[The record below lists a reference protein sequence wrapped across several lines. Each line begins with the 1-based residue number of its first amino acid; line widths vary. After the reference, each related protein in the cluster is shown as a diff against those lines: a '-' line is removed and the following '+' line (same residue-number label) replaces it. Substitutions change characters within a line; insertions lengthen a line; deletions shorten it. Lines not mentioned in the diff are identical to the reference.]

1 MSFFKKI
8 RIAVVITA
16 LLNLIPLSAYN
27 PPKGGFSLPSIY
39 SPWGLA
45 YTPTV
50 TGPSNPWAALLN
62 PSVIADNQLVQI
74 EAAYTG
80 ITDFGTAGQGWGS
93 AASLGFA
100 LPAPYG
106 VWGGAARFF
115 SSAAGMTSM
124 PLGTFGGLTGIFAK
138 DLLPSLYLGT
148 AVDLTMGGQ
157 GGFGWGLSLD
167 LGATWL
173 AGDLGI
179 FKDTRFGL
187 SILDMGKGYSTPT
200 ATGMFGGS
208 ATSYPA
214 AFTLGLGAR
223 SNLVQ
228 NYYWN
233 LDAGID
239 VWSPSFQ
246 DLGLDISV
254 GIAFREM
261 IALRLGWSAG
271 LRDILNGTGRSYLPS
286 LGIFG
291 TISLDKGFNFAGRSN
306 RDANIGIGT
315 AIAPLYDSLYAMSA
329 GASLSF
335 GLRDRTA
342 PVIKAE
348 LPVPYRGTVH
358 ISPDGDG
365 LQDSLDIPIS
375 ISEERYI
382 SGWRLTVEDQS
393 AGKIVRTIGDSNDRV
408 EAIRGFDSL
417 GSAFVYTRKSVPVPS
432 MVSWDGKDDS
442 GVKVPDGSYTLSL
455 RAWDDNGNQNLDYL
469 SCLTVVVD
477 STKPLASARSLE
489 PTMILSPDGDR
500 KKDTI
505 AFRNTGSVESGWKIE
520 LFDSMGNLVRS
531 REYTDRSAPADFEW
545 DGTANDG
552 SRVPDG
558 SYSLNLSTRD
568 EAGNLAQSEV
578 KNIVVDT
585 KRPGVSVS
593 TDRVV
598 MSPNGDGISD
608 SLLIMPSFESFEN
621 LSSWEVA
628 VHNPEKT
635 RVWRVWGGAEN
646 PPETSYTFTGF
657 SEAGQAFADGQ
668 YEALVSFEYRN
679 GYGDTK
685 FSAPFYMDRTPPS
698 ATIRLADKNTIFS
711 PDGDGSR
718 DGFIFTF
725 DSSEED
731 TWNLIIRDS
740 HKNEKVVRRYSQ
752 NLPKSLEWNG
762 KDDQGRLVTDGDYEV
777 YVFSMDRAGN
787 SFAVS
792 SAPVRV
798 DTRRPVS
805 SLKLD
810 REAFSPNAD
819 GIAESVVV
827 SPQIETL
834 DGLVSWKFSIRGPEG
849 SPREALAY
857 SGQAGEP
864 PAERYVFEGKNAE
877 GAAMP
882 EGRYKASLELAYING
897 FSSLVESQG
906 IVLDRTYPSAAAK
919 ADRKAFNPAGDNNQS
934 ILKIEQSGSAERL
947 WKAAVLDSKGQSVK
961 SWEFSG
967 RLENIDWDGV
977 GDSGF
982 IVPDGKYRYQ
992 ISATDESGNAFTSKE
1007 VPFEVDT
1014 RKKELRLA
1022 ADSLAFSPNGDGVKD
1037 SLVFNADATDSSRLE
1052 TWRMWIVAGK
1062 ASGDAQPPRPVKSW
1076 QGSAILPKN
1085 FEWNGQSDV
1094 GVAVPDG
1101 EYSALLSLSYP
1112 NGDSAEA
1119 AVGPFVVDRIAPRA
1133 TVSLSTKLFS
1143 PNGDGTLDTVSIA
1156 QEAATANDRWE
1167 GTIHSPGGELLRSW
1181 VWEGRLETLVWDGR
1195 DSTQVIVADGTYYY
1209 ELKSSDSG
1217 GNSYSSGRLAVAV
1230 ETEKK
1235 AVRLDIDQRAFSP
1248 NGDGQRD
1255 ELGIG
1260 IIIQAPERVKDY
1272 ELIIVAQDGPSAMS
1286 VVRSWKGSGAAPQRI
1301 VWRGESDSGVQAP
1314 DGRYAASIRVN
1325 YLNGDQIEAPTPS
1338 FLVDRIAPRIDV
1350 SASLDIISPN
1360 GDGRSDFVEIRQN
1373 SLKGDDW
1380 KASIKSADGRI
1391 VKSYAWKDEISGFT
1405 WDGRDETGALVRDG
1419 RYRYQAEAVDLAGNR
1434 TLSKE
1439 ILIAVETEKKTVRLD
1454 ADALAFSPN
1463 GDGKRDRLLFGLR
1476 AQYPERVKSFEL
1488 IIVQAGGGDSS
1499 LPVKSWKGSSDIRSQ
1514 YYWDGFTD
1522 SGIPAPD
1529 GSYYARLTVL
1539 YTNDDLHQQEIGPL
1553 IVDRVAPQAELR
1565 ASASIFSPNGDGR
1578 TDTVEL
1584 IQYALPGDVWQ
1595 GQITDSSS
1603 RIVRSW
1609 TWEKGLSSIVWDGKN
1624 QAGSLV
1630 PDGLYY
1636 YELRSIDQAE
1646 NSFVSS
1652 KLPIEVDATGK
1663 TVRLDVDQRAFSP
1676 NGDGVKDSLY
1686 INIQAPKAQTIA
1698 EYEVSVYSLDAGG
1711 NRQSSPARTWRG
1723 GADLKD
1729 QYVWDGRT
1737 ESGIMAPDG
1746 EYQVVARI
1754 HYRNDDLF
1762 ELASPKILVDRV
1774 APTISVSATPLLFSP
1789 NGDGNKDTITISQN
1803 SSLGDDW
1810 TGRMR
1815 NAAGLVVRSWSW
1827 KSQARSFVWDGKDSS
1842 GRVVADGLYSYEV
1855 GASDAA
1861 GNAASARINGIRV
1874 DASTSR
1880 VYVTASD
1887 TGMSPNGDGIRD
1899 EVSFTIVVERRE
1911 GIESWRFSLLD
1922 PQGVE
1927 RSFFGS
1933 AGSDVPARLVW
1944 DGRDLQGQVAQGDY
1958 VGKLVVNYEKG
1969 DVAQATSTPV
1979 LVDVDPPAVT
1989 INVLPEYF
1997 SPDDDGVDDKL
2008 SFDIQVDAAAGVVD
2022 WKLEVFEAAIV
2033 ESSNPNAVSSER
2045 LFKEWSGKG
2054 KPPATISWD
2063 GKSSRGELVESATD
2077 YRFSFVARD
2086 PLGNSTTVSGIITVD
2101 VLVIRD
2107 GDRLKIKVPS
2117 IVFRANYAD
2126 FVGLAPEIVAR
2137 NEQVI
2142 ARIAQILN
2150 KFPDYRVRI
2159 EGHANN
2165 VAKMLGYSQARIQTE
2180 ETKELIPL
2188 STGRAELV
2196 RTMLVG
2202 NGVDSRRLSVEG
2214 LGSSEPVVSFF
2225 DVENRW
2231 KNRRV
2236 EFVLIKN
2243 Q

>member
-16 LLNLIPLSAYN
+16 LICVVPLSAYD
-27 PPKGGFSLPSIY
+27 PPKGGFFLPSLY

-45 YTPTV
+45 YSPTV
-50 TGPSNPWAALLN
+50 TGPSAPWAALSN
-62 PSVIADNQLVQI
+62 PSVLADNQLIQF
-74 EAAYTG
+74 EGAYTG
-80 ITDFGTAGQGWGS
+80 ITDFGKAGQGWGS
-93 AASLGFA
+93 AASLSFS

-115 SSAAGMTSM
+115 SSPSSMTSM
-124 PLGTFGGLTGIFAK
+124 PLGTFGGLTAFFAK
-138 DLLPSLYLGT
+138 DILSSLYLGT

-173 AGDLGI
+173 AGDLGV
-179 FKDTRFGL
+179 FKDTCFGL
-187 SILDMGKGYSTPT
+187 SLLDMGKGYSTPG
-200 ATGMFGGS
+200 AAGMLGGVAS
-208 ATSYPA
+208 SYPSS
-214 AFTLGLGAR
+214 FTLGLGAR
-223 SNLVQ
+223 SNLIQ
-228 NYYWN
+228 TYYWN
-233 LDAGID
+233 LDAGVD

-246 DLGLDISV
+246 DLGLDLSIGVS
-254 GIAFREM
+254 FREM
-261 IALRLGWSAG
+261 VELRLGWSAG
-271 LRDILNGTGRSYLPS
+271 LVDILNGTGRSYLPS
-286 LGIFG
+286 LGVFG
-291 TISLDKGFNFAGRSN
+291 TISLDKGFRFGGQSN
-306 RDANIGIGT
+306 RDASLGIGT
-315 AIAPLYDSLYAMSA
+315 AFAPLYDSLYALSA

-348 LPVPYRGTVH
+348 LPAPYRGTVY

-365 LQDSLDIPIS
+365 RQDSLDIPIS
-375 ISEERYI
+375 ISDERYVT
-382 SGWRLTVEDQS
+382 GWKLTVEDQS
-393 AGKIVRTIGDSNDRV
+393 AGKVVRTIGESNDRV

-417 GSAFVYTRKSVPVPS
+417 GSALTYSRKSVAVPS
-432 MVSWDGKDDS
+432 SLSWDGKDDS
-442 GVKVPDGSYTLSL
+442 GLKVPDGSYTLSL

-477 STKPLASARSLE
+477 STKPQASARSLE

-505 AFRNTGSVESGWKIE
+505 AFRNTGSVENGWKIE
-520 LFDSMGNLVRS
+520 LFDGVGNLVRS
-531 REYTDRSAPADFEW
+531 REYSGRSAPADFEW

-558 SYSLNLSTRD
+558 SYSLRLSTRD
-568 EAGNLAQSEV
+568 EAGNLALSEV
-578 KNIVVDT
+578 KNIIVDT
-585 KRPGVSVS
+585 RRPQVSIA
-593 TDRVV
+593 TDGVV

-608 SLLIMPSFESFEN
+608 SLLIAPSFESFEN

-635 RVWRVWGGAEN
+635 KVWRVWGGADN
-646 PPETSYTFTGF
+646 PPEKSYTFTGF

-668 YEALVSFEYRN
+668 YEALVTFEYKN

-698 ATIRLADKNTIFS
+698 ASIRLADKNTIFS

-752 NLPKSLEWNG
+752 NLPESLEWNG
-762 KDDQGRLVTDGDYEV
+762 KDDQGRLVEDGNYEV
-777 YVFSMDRAGN
+777 YVFSVDRAGN
-787 SFAVS
+787 SFATS
-792 SAPVRV
+792 SAPVQL
-798 DTRRPVS
+798 DTRRPGS

-810 REAFSPNAD
+810 REAFSPNSD
-819 GIAESVVV
+819 GIAESLLV

-834 DGLVSWKFSIRGPEG
+834 EGLVAWKFSISSLGEA
-849 SPREALAY
+849 SREALAY
-857 SGQAGEP
+857 TGETGEL
-864 PAERYVFEGKNAE
+864 PAARYTFEGK
-877 GAAMP
+877 GADGRSLP
-882 EGRYKASLELAYING
+882 EGKYRARLELSYING
-897 FSSLVESQG
+897 FSSTVESQD
-906 IVLDRTYPSAAAK
+906 IVLDRTYPSATAK
-919 ADRKAFNPAGDNNQS
+919 AEKKAFNPAGNPDQS
-934 ILKIEQSGSAERL
+934 TFVIEQDGSAEKL
-947 WKAAVLDSKGQSVK
+947 WKAAVMDSKGQKVK

-967 RLENIDWDGV
+967 KPSNIAWDGV

-982 IVPDGKYRYQ
+982 PVPDGSYRYL
-992 ISATDESGNAFTSKE
+992 IAATDESGNSFASKE
-1007 VPFEVDT
+1007 LPFEVDT

-1037 SLVFNADATDSSRLE
+1037 SLDFSAEATDASRLDA
-1052 TWRMWIVAGK
+1052 WRMWIVAGSL
-1062 ASGDAQPPRPVKSW
+1062 SGDTRAARPVKSW
-1076 QGSAILPKN
+1076 QGGAVLPKN

-1101 EYSALLSLSYP
+1101 QYSALLSLSYP
-1112 NGDSAEA
+1112 NGDKAETV
-1119 AVGPFVVDRIAPRA
+1119 VGPFTVDRVPPRA

-1143 PNGDGTLDTVSIA
+1143 PNGDGILDTVTIT
-1156 QEAATANDRWE
+1156 QEAATALDRWE
-1167 GTIHSPGGELLRSW
+1167 ASIFNAGGEQLKNW
-1181 VWEGRLETLVWDGR
+1181 TWDDKLETLVWDGR
-1195 DSTQVIVADGTYYY
+1195 DSSQAILADGTYYY
-1209 ELKSSDSG
+1209 ELKSTDVG
-1217 GNSYSSGRLAVAV
+1217 GNSYSSGRLPVAV

-1272 ELIIVAQDGPSAMS
+1272 ELIIVAQDGPMAMS
-1286 VVRSWKGSGAAPQRI
+1286 AVRSWKGTGAAPQRI
-1301 VWRGESDSGVQAP
+1301 IWRGESDSGVQAP

-1325 YLNGDQIEAPTPS
+1325 YFNGDQIEAPTPG

-1360 GDGRSDFVEIRQN
+1360 GDGRSDSVDIRQN

-1380 KASIKSADGRI
+1380 KASIKAADGRL
-1391 VKSYAWKDEISGFT
+1391 VKSYSWKDEVAGFT

-1439 ILIAVETEKKTVRLD
+1439 LSIAVETEKKTVRLD

-1463 GDGKRDRLLFGLR
+1463 GDGKRDRLLLGLR
-1476 AQYPERVKSFEL
+1476 VQYPERVKSFEL
-1488 IIVQAGGGDSS
+1488 TIVQAAGGDSS
-1499 LPVKSWKGSSDIRSQ
+1499 LPVKSWKGSSDVRSQ

-1529 GSYYARLTVL
+1529 GSYYAKLTLL
-1539 YTNDDLHQQEIGPL
+1539 YANDDLYQQEIGPL
-1553 IVDRVAPQAELR
+1553 LVDRIAPQATLR
-1565 ASASIFSPNGDGR
+1565 ASAAVFSPNGDGR
-1578 TDTVEL
+1578 SDTVEIL
-1584 IQYALPGDVWQ
+1584 QEALPGDVWQ
-1595 GQITDSSS
+1595 GQITDSGS

-1609 TWEKGLSSIVWDGKN
+1609 TWEKGLSSLVWDGKN
-1624 QAGSLV
+1624 QSGNLV
-1630 PDGLYY
+1630 PDGQYY
-1636 YELRSIDQAE
+1636 YELRSIDQAD

-1652 KLPIEVDATGK
+1652 KLPLEVDATGK
-1663 TVRLDVDQRAFSP
+1663 TVRLDVDQKAFSP
-1676 NGDGVKDSLY
+1676 NGDGVKDALY
-1686 INIQAPKAQTIA
+1686 INILAPKAQTIA
-1698 EYEVSVYSLDAGG
+1698 DYEISVFALDAAGA
-1711 NRQSSPARTWRG
+1711 RQSTPVRIWSG
-1723 GADLKD
+1723 QADLRD
-1729 QYVWDGRT
+1729 QYTWDGKT

-1746 EYQVVARI
+1746 EYQVTARI

-1762 ELASPKILVDRV
+1762 ELASPRILVDRV
-1774 APTISVSATPLLFSP
+1774 APKISASGAPLLFSP

-1815 NAAGLVVRSWSW
+1815 TAAGLVVRSWSW
-1827 KSQARSFVWDGKDSS
+1827 KNEARSFVWDGKDSS
-1842 GRVVADGLYSYEV
+1842 GKVVPDGVYSYEV

-1861 GNAASARINGIRV
+1861 GNAASAKVSGIRV
-1874 DASTSR
+1874 DASTAK

-1887 TGMSPNGDGIRD
+1887 TGMSPNNDGIRD

-1922 PQGVE
+1922 TEGVE
-1927 RSFFGS
+1927 RSYFGS

-1944 DGRDLQGQVAQGDY
+1944 DGRDLQGQVVQGEY

-1979 LVDVDPPAVT
+1979 LVDVDPPAVS
-1989 INVLPEYF
+1989 INVRPEYF

-2022 WKLEVFEAAIV
+2022 WKLEVFETAIV

-2045 LFKEWSGKG
+2045 LFKDWSGKG
-2054 KPPATISWD
+2054 KPPASIAWD

-2086 PLGNSTTVSGIITVD
+2086 QLGNSTTVSGIIAVD

-2126 FVGLAPEIVAR
+2126 FVGLSADIVAR
-2137 NEQVI
+2137 NEQVV

-2165 VAKMLGYSQARIQTE
+2165 VAKMLGYSQSRIQTE

-2202 NGVDSRRLSVEG
+2202 NGVDARRLSVEG

>member
-8 RIAVVITA
+8 RIAVVIAA
-16 LLNLIPLSAYN
+16 LLCLIPLSAYN
-27 PPKGGFSLPSIY
+27 PPKGGFFLPSIY

-50 TGPSNPWAALLN
+50 TGPSSPWAALLN
-62 PSVIADNQLVQI
+62 PSVIADSQLVQF

-93 AASLGFA
+93 AVSLGFS

-124 PLGTFGGLTGIFAK
+124 PLGTFGGLTGFFAK

-173 AGDLGI
+173 AGDLGA

-187 SILDMGKGYSTPT
+187 SILDMGKGYSTPA
-200 ATGMFGGS
+200 ATGMFGGAGS
-208 ATSYPA
+208 SYPS

-223 SNLVQ
+223 SNLIQ

-246 DLGLDISV
+246 DLGLDISM
-254 GIAFREM
+254 GLAFREM
-261 IALRLGWSAG
+261 VTLRLGWSAG
-271 LRDILNGTGRSYLPS
+271 LRDMLNGTGRSYLPS

-291 TISLDKGFNFAGRSN
+291 TISLDKGFKFGGKSN
-306 RDANIGIGT
+306 KDASIGIGT
-315 AIAPLYDSLYAMSA
+315 AIAPLYDSLYALSA

-348 LPVPYRGTVH
+348 LPAPYRGTVH
-358 ISPDGDG
+358 ISPDSDG

-375 ISEERYI
+375 ISDERYI

-393 AGKIVRTIGDSNDRV
+393 AGKIVRTIGESNDRV

-417 GSAFVYTRKSVPVPS
+417 GSAFGYARKSVSVPS
-432 MVSWDGKDDS
+432 MLSWDGKDDS
-442 GVKVPDGSYTLSL
+442 GAKVPDGSYTLSL

-520 LFDSMGNLVRS
+520 LFDSTGNVVRS

-558 SYSLNLSTRD
+558 GYSLRLSTRD

-585 KRPGVSVS
+585 RRPGVSIA
-593 TDRVV
+593 TDGVV

-621 LSSWEVA
+621 LSTWEVA

-635 RVWRVWGGAEN
+635 KVWRVWGGADN

-668 YEALVSFEYRN
+668 YEALVSYEYRN

-685 FSAPFYMDRTPPS
+685 FSTPFYMDRTPPS
-698 ATIRLADKNTIFS
+698 ATIRLADRNTVFS

-718 DGFIFTF
+718 DGFVFTF
-725 DSSEED
+725 NSSEED

-752 NLPKSLEWNG
+752 SLPESLEWNG
-762 KDDQGRLVTDGDYEV
+762 KDDQGRLVADGDYEA

-792 SAPVRV
+792 SAPVTV
-798 DTRRPVS
+798 DTRRPAS

-819 GIAESVVV
+819 GIAESLIV

-834 DGLVSWKFSIRGPEG
+834 DGLVGWKFSIQSLDGTG
-849 SPREALAY
+849 REVLAY
-857 SGQAGEP
+857 TGQNGEL
-864 PAERYVFEGKNAE
+864 PAERYSFEGKNAD
-877 GAAMP
+877 GAALS
-882 EGRYKASLELAYING
+882 EGKYKARLELVYIHG
-897 FSSLVESQG
+897 FSSITESQD
-906 IVLDRTYPSAAAK
+906 IVLDRTYPSATVK
-919 ADRKAFNPAGDNNQS
+919 ADRIAFNPAGDPDQS
-934 ILKIEQSGSAERL
+934 ILKIEQSGSAESL
-947 WKAAVLDSKGQSVK
+947 WKAAVLDSKGQRVK
-961 SWEFSG
+961 SWEFAG
-967 RLENIDWDGV
+967 KPQNIAWDGV

-982 IVPDGKYRYQ
+982 IVPDGNYRYL
-992 ISATDESGNAFTSKE
+992 ISATDESGNAFASKE
-1007 VPFEVDT
+1007 LPFEVDT

-1022 ADSLAFSPNGDGVKD
+1022 AESLAFSPNGDGVKD
-1037 SLVFNADATDSSRLE
+1037 SLLFSADATDSSKLE
-1052 TWRMWIVAGK
+1052 AWRMWIVAG
-1062 ASGDAQPPRPVKSW
+1062 AISGDTQPPRPVKSW
-1076 QGSAILPKN
+1076 QGGATLPRN
-1085 FEWNGQSDV
+1085 FDWSGQSDV

-1112 NGDSAEA
+1112 NGDKAEA
-1119 AVGPFVVDRIAPRA
+1119 VVGPFVVDRIAPKA

-1143 PNGDGTLDTVSIA
+1143 PNGDGILDTASIA
-1156 QEAATANDRWE
+1156 QEAATAGDRWE
-1167 GTIHSPGGELLRSW
+1167 AAIHSPGGELLRSW
-1181 VWEGRLETLVWDGR
+1181 VWEDRLETLEWDGR
-1195 DSTQVIVADGTYYY
+1195 DSSQAIVADGTYYY

-1260 IIIQAPERVKDY
+1260 ILIQAPERVKEY

-1286 VVRSWKGSGAAPQRI
+1286 AVRSWKASGAAPQRI
-1301 VWRGESDSGVQAP
+1301 VWRGESDSGVPAP

-1338 FLVDRIAPRIDV
+1338 FLMDRIAPRIDA
-1350 SASLDIISPN
+1350 SASLEIISPN
-1360 GDGRSDFVEIRQN
+1360 GDGRSDTVEIRQN

-1380 KASIKSADGRI
+1380 KGSIKAADGRL
-1391 VKSYAWKDEISGFT
+1391 VKSYSWKDEAAGFT

-1419 RYRYQAEAVDLAGNR
+1419 RYRYQAESTDLAGNR
-1434 TLSKE
+1434 TLSRE
-1439 ILIAVETEKKTVRLD
+1439 LTIAVETEKKTVRLD

-1463 GDGKRDRLLFGLR
+1463 GDGKRDRLLLGLR
-1476 AQYPERVKSFEL
+1476 AQYPERVKRFEL
-1488 IIVQAGGGDSS
+1488 TIVQSGGGDSS

-1553 IVDRVAPQAELR
+1553 VVDRLAPQAELR
-1565 ASASIFSPNGDGR
+1565 SSTSIFSPNGDGR
-1578 TDTVEL
+1578 TDTVEI
-1584 IQYALPGDVWQ
+1584 IQYALPGDLWQ

-1603 RIVRSW
+1603 RIVKSW
-1609 TWEKGLSSIVWDGKN
+1609 SWEKGLSSIVWDGKN
-1624 QAGSLV
+1624 QAGNLV

-1636 YELRSIDQAE
+1636 YELRSIDQAD
-1646 NSFVSS
+1646 NSFVSP

-1663 TVRLDVDQRAFSP
+1663 TVRLDVDQKAFSP
-1676 NGDGVKDSLY
+1676 NGDGIKDSLY
-1686 INIQAPKAQTIA
+1686 INIIAPKAQTIA
-1698 EYEVSVYSLDAGG
+1698 EYEVAVFALDAGG
-1711 NRQSSPARTWRG
+1711 NKQSNPARIWRG
-1723 GADLKD
+1723 SADLKD

-1746 EYQVVARI
+1746 EYQVTARI
-1754 HYRNDDLF
+1754 LYRNDDLF
-1762 ELASPKILVDRV
+1762 NLASPRILVDRV
-1774 APTISVSATPLLFSP
+1774 APKISASAAPMLFSP

-1827 KSQARSFVWDGKDSS
+1827 KSEARSFVWDGKDSS
-1842 GRVVADGLYSYEV
+1842 GRVVTDGVYSYEV

-1861 GNAASARINGIRV
+1861 GNAASARVNGIRV

-1922 PQGVE
+1922 TQGVE

-1933 AGSDVPARLVW
+1933 SGSDVPARLVW
-1944 DGRDLQGQVAQGDY
+1944 DGRDLQGQVVQGEY

-1969 DVAQATSTPV
+1969 DVAQAISTPV

-1989 INVLPEYF
+1989 INVRPEYF

-2045 LFKEWSGKG
+2045 LFKDWNGKG
-2054 KPPATISWD
+2054 KPPATITWD

-2077 YRFSFVARD
+2077 YRFSFTARD
-2086 PLGNSTTVSGIITVD
+2086 QLGNSTAVSGIIAVD

-2137 NEQVI
+2137 NEQVV

-2165 VAKMLGYSQARIQTE
+2165 VAKMLGYSQTRIQTE

-2202 NGVDSRRLSVEG
+2202 NGVDARRLSVEG